1 MIRELQPLDDR
12 IVLFGQSCVGK
23 TTFAEA
29 LSSHRHYCFDSMFH
43 WWTIE
48 SLGLPVD
55 VNLQEVS
62 KNCTAEKFVLD
73 GWTLADESG
82 DYLPLGAKVYVIY
95 APYEQIISQ
104 YRIPVGDP
112 EEFRLMFNKWY
123 GVNYKTLGA
132 RYFRN
137 EGLFVETGEEEFYSL
152 LKM

>member
-1 MIRELQPLDDR
+1 MIKELEPFDNK
-12 IVLFGQSCVGK
+12 IVVWGQSCVGK
-23 TTFAEA
+23 TTFAKT
-29 LSSHRHYCFDSMFH
+29 LRSHHHYCFDSMFH
-43 WWTIE
+43 WRMIE

-62 KNCTAEKFVLD
+62 KNCIADKFILD
-73 GWTLADESG
+73 GWTLVDETG
-82 DYLPLGAKVYVIY
+82 EYLPIGARVYVVY

-112 EEFRLMFNKWY
+112 EEFRSMFHRWY

-137 EGLFVETGEEEFYSL
+137 EGSFVETGEDEFYDCVNP
-152 LKM
+152 